1 MSIICDGYSAKCAS
15 TCIIHPIINQSYESK
30 ILSSWEEVYRQGLLT
45 FWIFVSL
52 KDGELDVQSIK
63 AKVEDLTNGSYVA
76 AEQTLYRVLRKNYD
90 LELVDYREVPSR
102 SGPKKKLYTLSKLGN
117 KLLEDF
123 VYRNIKLFYQPII
136 KNIIKE

>member
-1 MSIICDGYSAKCAS
+1 MNK
-15 TCIIHPIINQSYESK
+15 SYESK

-52 KDGELDVQSIK
+52 KDGELDVQGIK

-90 LELVDYREVPSR
+90 LELVDYREVPSS
-102 SGPKKKLYTLSKLGN
+102 SGPKKKLYSLSELGN

-123 VYRNIKLFYQPII
+123 VNRNIKLFYQPTI
-136 KNIIKE
+136 KNMTKE